1 MNDRLSIRKR
11 TTHAKSKKKETA
23 IDGTKR
29 IYMDDP

>member
-23 IDGTKR
+23 NKKR